1 MADVPGEAGAD
12 DPERRLVTGSEAG
25 TLDRAYGRERRSEI
39 LRVLETQG
47 RVRVS
52 DLAGRFGVSAVTI
65 RKDLDRLAE
74 DGRLVRAHGGAI
86 APRSSKEPAFDLRAR
101 MRREEKSAI
110 GALAAALVADG
121 ESVILDASTTA
132 LHVARHLLTRQDWH
146 TLTVLT
152 NGIRIA
158 EELASQP
165 AVTVLLMGG
174 RVRWESFSVVGQ
186 LGDAVFE
193 RVNVQ
198 KAFLGAV
205 GFTLEEGL
213 TEAQEEQAQIKR
225 AMVAAAREV
234 YAIVDHSKWGRVGS
248 ATFCRAD
255 DLVGAITDASAPAEM
270 CRGLTDMGVEVIR
283 PGSRTAAPA

>member
-1 MADVPGEAGAD
+1 VPGEAGTDEA
-12 DPERRLVTGSEAG
+12 RWRIVTGAEA
-25 TLDRAYGRERRSEI
+25 TLDRAYARERQAEI
-39 LRVLETQG
+39 VRILETRG

-65 RKDLDRLAE
+65 RKDLDTLAE
-74 DGRLVRAHGGAI
+74 AGRLVRAHGGAI
-86 APRSSKEPAFDLRAR
+86 VPGTGKEPAFDLRDR
-101 MRREEKSAI
+101 LRRDEKAAI
-110 GALAAALVADG
+110 GAQAAALVADG
-121 ESVILDASTTA
+121 ESIILDASTTA
-132 LHVARHLLTRQDWH
+132 LHVARHLLAREDWH

-158 EELASQP
+158 EELASRSS
-165 AVTVLLMGG
+165 VTVLLMGG

-248 ATFCRAD
+248 ATFCRAA
-255 DLVGAITDASAPAEM
+255 DLTGVISDTVAPIAMCDALADLGVAVMKPLRS
-270 CRGLTDMGVEVIR
+270 VEV
-283 PGSRTAAPA
+283 

>member
-1 MADVPGEAGAD
+1 MATTDTSLE
-12 DPERRLVTGSEAG
+12 
-25 TLDRAYGRERRSEI
+25 RAYAHERHSEI
-39 LRVLETQG
+39 MRILEGQG

-52 DLAGRFGVSAVTI
+52 ELADHFGVSAVTI
-65 RKDLDRLAE
+65 RKDLDALAE
-74 DGRLVRAHGGAI
+74 AGRLVRAHGGASV
-86 APRSSKEPAFDLRAR
+86 PGGGKEPAFDLRDR
-101 MRREEKSAI
+101 LRREEKSAI
-110 GALAAALVADG
+110 GAQAAALVTDG
-121 ESVILDASTTA
+121 ESIILDASTTA
-132 LHVARHLLTRQDWH
+132 LHVARHLMLRDWH
-146 TLTVLT
+146 ALTVLT

-165 AVTVLLMGG
+165 AITVLLMGG

-198 KAFLGAV
+198 KAFVGAV

-248 ATFCRAD
+248 ATFCRAER
-255 DLVGAITDASAPAEM
+255 LVGAITDAEAPA
-270 CRGLTDMGVEVIR
+270 DMVEQLRALGVEAIR
-283 PGSRTAAPA
+283 PTSA